1 MADLQ
6 ASPISDR
13 NGALEE
19 AFVDDYLR
27 TQGHTREGVQ
37 CLPPEI
43 AKRILTEATR
53 AADSRLAEI
62 ESRARRV
69 HGIHHESLPVAQK

>member
-27 TQGHTREGVQ
+27 TQGHTHARAFNA
-37 CLPPEI
+37 LPPEI

-69 HGIHHESLPVAQK
+69 HGIHHE

>member
-37 CLPPEI
+37 CPSS
-43 AKRILTEATR
+43 RDREAHPDR
-53 AADSRLAEI
+53 SDP
-62 ESRARRV
+62 RRR
-69 HGIHHESLPVAQK
+69 